1 MSAPLLDID
10 DVTVKFGG
18 GVGQGP
24 AFTALEHFTLRIASD
39 EPQIIAIAGESGS
52 GKSTM
57 GGVGLGLNRPTAG
70 TVRFQGG
77 DIWGSGMARSTD
89 FRKSVQAIFQ
99 DPFSVFN
106 PFYPV
111 ERLLRIPLLQFGIA
125 RGRTEQDELI
135 RDALSKVGLRPE
147 QIIGRHPHQ
156 LSGGQRQRIVVA
168 RALMLRPKLIVADE
182 PVSMIDASLRA
193 TVLENLRSLRDD
205 HGISLIYITHDLATA
220 RQVSDR
226 LFVLYRGRAV
236 EEGSA
241 NDVIGDPLHPYTQL
255 LMHSIPRPDPDAGW
269 EGETQG
275 DEARGMLS
283 DRSQCVFIDR
293 CPRRMEACRRA
304 PPDTFVQR
312 RRVACHLYD
321 DARVGA

>member
-10 DVTVKFGG
+10 RVTVTFGG

-24 AFTALEHFTLRIASD
+24 AFTALEDFSLRIPSD
-39 EPQIIAIAGESGS
+39 KPQIIAIAGESGS

-57 GGVGLGLNRPTAG
+57 GSVGLGLNRPTKGA
-70 TVRFQGG
+70 VRFQGD
-77 DIWGSGMARSTD
+77 DIWTSGQVRSPD
-89 FRKSVQAIFQ
+89 FRRSVQAIFQ

-111 ERLLRIPLLQFGIA
+111 ERLLRIPLRQFNIA
-125 RGRTEQDELI
+125 RGRTEQDEMI

-255 LMHSIPRPDPDAGW
+255 LMNSIPRPDPDAGW
-269 EGETQG
+269 QGETMG
-275 DEARGMLS
+275 DEVRGTLS

-293 CPRRMEACRRA
+293 CPHRMEICREA
-304 PPDTFVQR
+304 PQDRHVKR

-321 DARVGA
+321 EAGVGA

>member
-1 MSAPLLDID
+1 MTEMLLDID
-10 DVTVKFGG
+10 DVTVTFGG
-18 GVGQGP
+18 GVGQGAP
-24 AFTALEHFTLRIASD
+24 FTALEDFTLTIPAD
-39 EPQIIAIAGESGS
+39 KPEIIAIAGESGS

-57 GGVGLGLNRPTAG
+57 GGVALGLNKPTKG
-70 TVRFQGG
+70 SVRFL
-77 DIWGSGMARSTD
+77 GSDVWQTGMVHSPDYR
-89 FRKSVQAIFQ
+89 RSVQAIFQ

-111 ERLLRIPLLQFGIA
+111 ERLMRMPLTQFGIA
-125 RGRTEQDELI
+125 KNRTEQDELI
-135 RDALSKVGLRPE
+135 GEALSRVGLRPE

-236 EEGSA
+236 EEGTA
-241 NDVIGDPLHPYTQL
+241 LDVIGSPCHPYTQL
-255 LMHSIPRPDPDAGW
+255 LMNSIPRPDPDLGW
-269 EGETQG
+269 HGESIG
-275 DEARGMLS
+275 DEARGPLA
-283 DRSQCVFIDR
+283 DRSACVFIDR
-293 CPRRMEACRRA
+293 CPTRIDACHRQPR
-304 PPDTFVQR
+304 QR
-312 RRVACHLYD
+312 RVGGSRVACHLFESS
-321 DARVGA
+321 DAL